1 MCETAS
7 YRVIRT
13 RDHLEGSRMNAIE
26 TTGLVKVFK
35 KQWALDRLDMSVRR
49 GDVYGF
55 VGKNGSGKSTTM
67 RIVAGLVP
75 ATSGEVRVLGRR
87 LKPCEAHPAVGA
99 LIEGPGVYP
108 TLSALDNLMVKALA
122 LGLVDPRRESLA
134 LLEAVGLEE
143 SARTKAKRLSLGM
156 RQRLGIALALLGH
169 PDVLLLDEPL
179 NGLDP
184 EATRDIRSLIVRLNR
199 ERGVTVL
206 VSSHVLDQLER
217 ICTRYGI
224 IREGRLVAELTAE
237 EVDAACASCLTLSCA
252 EPPRAL
258 ALLEQSLPGVTV
270 TVLPDSSLRL
280 EGPADARAV
289 GQALAEAGIA
299 VFYLHHTERDREGF
313 FVGLMGGRGTEGD
326 GAADEG
332 APRGGGRRA

>member
-1 MCETAS
+1 
-7 YRVIRT
+7 
-13 RDHLEGSRMNAIE
+13 MNAIQ

-35 KQWALDRLDMSVRR
+35 RRWALDRLDMSVRR
-49 GDVYGF
+49 GDIYGF

-67 RIVAGLVP
+67 RIVAGLMP
-75 ATSGEVRVLGRR
+75 ATLGEVQVLGRD
-87 LKPCEAHPAVGA
+87 LGPCEAHPAVGA

-122 LGLVDPRRESLA
+122 LGLVDPRKESLG
-134 LLEAVGLEE
+134 LLDAVGL
-143 SARTKAKRLSLGM
+143 SDAARTKAKRLSLGM
-156 RQRLGIALALLGH
+156 RQRLGIALTLLGH

-206 VSSHVLDQLER
+206 ISSHVLDQLER
-217 ICTRYGI
+217 ICTRYGV

-237 EVDAACASCLTLSCA
+237 EVDAACASCLTLSCS

-258 ALLEQSLPGVTV
+258 ALLEQHVPGISV

-280 EGPADARAV
+280 EGTADARLV
-289 GQALAEAGIA
+289 GRTLADAEIA
-299 VFYLHHTERDREGF
+299 VFDLHRTERDREGF
-313 FVGLMGGRGTEGD
+313 FVGLMGGGDAEGD
-326 GAADEG
+326 DPADAL

>member
-7 YRVIRT
+7 YRVICT

-35 KQWALDRLDMSVRR
+35 RQWALDRLDMNVRR

-67 RIVAGLVP
+67 RIVAGLMP
-75 ATSGEVRVLGRR
+75 ATSGEVRVLGRK
-87 LKPCEAHPAVGA
+87 LGPCEAHPAVGA
-99 LIEGPGVYP
+99 LIEGPGLYP

-122 LGLVDPRRESLA
+122 LGLVDPRKESLA
-134 LLEAVGLEE
+134 LLEAVGLEKN
-143 SARTKAKRLSLGM
+143 ARTNAKRLSLGM

-184 EATRDIRSLIVRLNR
+184 EAARDIRSLIVRLNC

-206 VSSHVLDQLER
+206 ISSHVLEQLER
-217 ICTRYGI
+217 ICTRYGV

-237 EVDAACASCLTLSCA
+237 EVDEACASCLTLSCS

-258 ALLEQSLPGVTV
+258 ALLEQRVPGISV
-270 TVLPDSSLRL
+270 TVLPDSSLRI
-280 EGPADARAV
+280 EGSADTRVV
-289 GQALAEAGIA
+289 GQTLAEAGVA
-299 VFYLHHTERDREGF
+299 VFDLHRTERDREGF
-313 FVGLMGGRGTEGD
+313 FVGLMGEGGAEGD
-326 GAADEG
+326 DPANADS
-332 APRGGGRRA
+332 PRGGGRRA